1 MAARTSTLGRV
12 VLIPGSPDWWVHR
25 LWIQLMKRN
34 EMIQFFEDYYTG
46 QHPLP
51 WLNSKAEDEFRQIL
65 SMSRDNVCGLVVD
78 AQVERMMVDGFRM
91 GQPSKGRGAN
101 RPLERVPA
109 PRVPATG
116 ESSTGLP
123 TSDVTK
129 PDQLRDGRPMQVD
142 HETWRIW
149 TANEMD
155 SEFDKA
161 LLEAAIAGMSY
172 LLVSPNPKDPRT
184 PLLTVEHPT
193 QAIIEFEPGTNRR
206 VAKAGLRVYDDD
218 WAERANAVLYLLEDG
233 TFGQPEVHI
242 YKYQQTRPSLA
253 SPNVPLSDL
262 ERRIKLEQLVKP
274 EWTERVVPDEE
285 WGGTVTVGG
294 KPIDEVPLYEIPNN
308 PRLLTGG
315 RSELEDVTDIQDRI
329 NKTLADR
336 IITQDY
342 GAFPQK
348 WVSGWPAT
356 DASGNPTPTIQT
368 GQNRIV
374 TTEVVETKFG
384 QWQAAPLDPYS
395 AAKKEDVRDIAS
407 RTRTPAQYLLGDMSN
422 VNGQTLKASESGLVA
437 KVRQRMRSIDGPLE
451 RAMMF
456 ARRLAGVPTPEGLTI
471 ETIWRNPE
479 HRTEGELVDA
489 LTKMATIG
497 VPQEALWERWGATPT
512 EIENWKAMQQQAAEE
527 AMRSDPT
534 TILAARFRALAG
546 GVNSAPPDPVK
557 MAEAQAK
564 AAAANGGGMDGPQP
578 GGGAAMRPGGGMAGT
593 SGGQGRAGQPGVK
606 GTPGQP
612 GKNGAKGKPGQ
623 PGTAGKSGMPAGM
636 GSR

>member
-1 MAARTSTLGRV
+1 MAARSTSGRV
-12 VLIPGSPDWWVHR
+12 ILIPGSPDWWVHR
-25 LWIQLMKRN
+25 LWILLQRRN
-34 EMIQFFEDYYTG
+34 QMIEFFENYYTG

-51 WLNSKAEDEFRQIL
+51 WLNPRAEDEFRQIL
-65 SMSRDNVCGLVVD
+65 AMARDNVCGLVVD

-91 GQPSKGRGAN
+91 GLPSRGRGADQ
-101 RPLERVPA
+101 PLQSMPA
-109 PRVPATG
+109 PRPAGGDRPFG
-116 ESSTGLP
+116 EPTPLP
-123 TSDVTK
+123 DRQKVLKTPSGIQ
-129 PDQLRDGRPMQVD
+129 PLRVD

-161 LLEAAIAGMSY
+161 LLEAAIAGVSY
-172 LLVSPNPKDPRT
+172 LLVSPNKKDPRT

-193 QAIIEFEPGTNRR
+193 QAIMEFEPGTNRR
-206 VAKAGLRVYDDD
+206 VAKAALRVYEDD
-218 WAERANAVLYLLEDG
+218 WANQANAVLFLLEDDDSND
-233 TFGQPEVHI
+233 PVVRV
-242 YKYQQTRPSLA
+242 YKYQQSKPS
-253 SPNVPLSDL
+253 SGEPNIRLSDL
-262 ERRIKLEQLVKP
+262 ERRIKLEQLIRP
-274 EWTERVVPDEE
+274 EWTERAVPDEE
-285 WGGTVTVGG
+285 WGGTVMIGG
-294 KPIDEVPLYEIPNN
+294 KPMDEIPMFEIPNN

-336 IITQDY
+336 LITQDY

-348 WVSGWPAT
+348 WVSGWPT
-356 DASGNPTPTIQT
+356 KDSSGEPTPTIQT

-384 QWQAAPLDPYS
+384 QWAAAPLDPYS

-451 RAMMF
+451 RGMMF
-456 ARRLAGVPTPEGLTI
+456 ARRMAGVPTPEGLTI

-512 EIENWKAMQQQAAEE
+512 EIENWKAMQEE
-527 AMRSDPT
+527 AARAAMQSDPT

-564 AAAANGGGMDGPQP
+564 AAAANGGGPQP
-578 GGGAAMRPGGGMAGT
+578 GGGAAMQPGGPGAGA
-593 SGGQGRAGQPGVK
+593 SGRAGQPGVK

-623 PGTAGKSGMPAGM
+623 PGTAGKSGMPAAMAG
-636 GSR
+636 R